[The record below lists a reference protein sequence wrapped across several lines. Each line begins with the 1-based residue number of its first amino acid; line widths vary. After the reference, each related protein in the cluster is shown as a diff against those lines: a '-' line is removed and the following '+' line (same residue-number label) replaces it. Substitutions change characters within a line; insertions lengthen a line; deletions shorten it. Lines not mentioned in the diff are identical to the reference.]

1 MKKDEDDDTHLLYVD
16 DSGTKEYSPTRD
28 YDTGGNTR
36 HFVFAGA
43 FLTRNEAR
51 RITEQLRSLKRAVF
65 KTENV
70 EIKSNWLRLRLER
83 QARFL
88 RKFGL
93 SEADLS
99 SFVERYY
106 GTILTSDLVLIGC
119 VVDKVH
125 MQEQYGDNAW
135 YPAAAAYELLVQR
148 AHQEIIGCGPGERCF
163 SVIVDDM
170 TGATPNGNQY
180 RENLRRHHRQL
191 KGSGSRLW
199 PGLTFEHLRD
209 LRFVNSRNSEM
220 VQLVD
225 LVAYNVY
232 RQFREYGEEWE
243 TAGLKTLPTYDW
255 FRRIVP
261 KFRTGP
267 NGRIQGYGVGKIPL
281 LKRVRWR
288 RRTS

>member
-1 MKKDEDDDTHLLYVD
+1 MPAEEPETHVLYVD
-16 DSGTKEYSPTRD
+16 DSGTKEYS
-28 YDTGGNTR
+28 DTGEYGTAGNTR

-43 FLTRNEAR
+43 FLTLAEAR
-51 RITEQLRSLKRAVF
+51 KIIARLRRLKLAVF

-70 EIKSNWLRLRLER
+70 EIKSNWLRLKLER
-83 QARFL
+83 QARYL

-93 SEADLS
+93 TEAELTR
-99 SFVERYY
+99 FVERYY
-106 GTILTSDLVLIGC
+106 GTILNSDLVLIGC

-135 YPAAAAYELLVQR
+135 YPPAAAYELLVQR
-148 AHQEIIGCGPGERCF
+148 AHQEIIDCGPGERCF

-170 TGATPNGNQY
+170 SGATPKGNQY

-191 KGSGSRLW
+191 KRSGSLLW

-220 VQLVD
+220 IQLVD

-243 TAGLKTLPTYDW
+243 TAGLGTLPTYDW
-255 FRRIVP
+255 FLRIVP

-281 LKRVRWR
+281 RRRVRWR
-288 RRTS
+288 RNVK